1 VGQFEHALPFV
12 TKAYEVYLM
21 SAAKHSR
28 LIILNS
34 GPALMKRLDQHAT
47 RAAIAIDYDHSLD
60 AKLQPR
66 PFGCMSEQSLDDIPV
81 I

>member
-1 VGQFEHALPFV
+1 
-12 TKAYEVYLM
+12 M
-21 SAAKHSR
+21 NAAKHSR

-34 GPALMKRLDQHAT
+34 DPTLMERLHQHAT
-47 RAAIAIDYDHSLD
+47 RAAIAIVYDHSLD